1 MNTNWDNKRKL
12 ITVLYFLG
20 IAAIL
25 FITLIISSTK
35 QGHIENPETYI
46 SISNAWT
53 LDKEGTMPVSP
64 KKLGQHMD
72 PEIGWLSIYY
82 QLPEIYS
89 EENLIY
95 RSKDIHTR
103 VLIDGQLIYEPTV
116 YESPLYNESP
126 GNLWNIIPITPKYS
140 GKCIE
145 LQIGMIYDTNT
156 LTLDTLYFG
165 DSTDFVL
172 NHLSKNQWALTV
184 SLIMIIAG
192 AFFMIYDLL
201 PAYGK
206 IKIHHSL
213 FWIGLFSF
221 LVGIWSLMET
231 NLLQFWVDDV
241 RIIQLV
247 NNMVTLVL
255 GMPLLFYLNCEYEI
269 FKYRIMRV
277 LAYINVGYILVCLGL
292 HFSGLLSVHY
302 TLNGG
307 HILMILSDVVLFIWA
322 VFTLISYKKEK
333 KPILSCSL
341 QITGLS
347 LMWIFGIAEYTIV
360 SQEDRIDRAGL
371 LRIGML
377 LLCLFLAISSQIETA
392 KVIERGLKYNIV
404 KELAYSD
411 GLTGVKNRT
420 AYLEQLEEYN
430 SNDTI
435 GIVFLDI
442 NNLKT
447 VNDNYGHE
455 FGDELI
461 VISANIIKNSFGQFG
476 NVYRIGGD
484 EFCVLMNDHNP
495 KSKYEQG
502 LGTFKELISKVNQ
515 ANQHPFT
522 VQIAHGFSI
531 CESATRK
538 KLDEAVA
545 KADSKMYK
553 NKKEQKANYA

>member
-1 MNTNWDNKRKL
+1 
-12 ITVLYFLG
+12 
-20 IAAIL
+20 
-25 FITLIISSTK
+25 
-35 QGHIENPETYI
+35 
-46 SISNAWT
+46 
-53 LDKEGTMPVSP
+53 MPVSP

-292 HFSGLLSVHY
+292 YFSGLLSVHY

-404 KELAYSD
+404 KELAYSA

-447 VNDNYGHE
+447 VNDNLGHE

-461 VISANIIKNSFGQFG
+461 IISANIIKKSFGQFG
-476 NVYRIGGD
+476 NIYRIGGD
-484 EFCVLMNDHNP
+484 EFCVLMNDSNP
-495 KSKYEQG
+495 KSKYELG
-502 LGTFKELISKVNQ
+502 LETFKQLINETNKGNQ
-515 ANQHPFT
+515 YPYV